1 MHTSAHW
8 TLDTGHEISLFTS
21 GSYCQESSQLTSA
34 HKLVTILALSLH
46 SFMVTIARLY
56 HFSLLTSDSHF
67 NWQFSRDFFSTRS
80 RPMWVYPGAS
90 QVASCCLI
98 IFMANL
104 QEINIILG
112 IITQS
117 LLPALSQ
124 VKVIIYCRTDKKCE
138 TEI

>member
-1 MHTSAHW
+1 
-8 TLDTGHEISLFTS
+8 
-21 GSYCQESSQLTSA
+21 
-34 HKLVTILALSLH
+34 
-46 SFMVTIARLY
+46 
-56 HFSLLTSDSHF
+56 
-67 NWQFSRDFFSTRS
+67 
-80 RPMWVYPGAS
+80 MWVYPGAS

-117 LLPALSQ
+117 LLPAISQ

-138 TEI
+138 TKI